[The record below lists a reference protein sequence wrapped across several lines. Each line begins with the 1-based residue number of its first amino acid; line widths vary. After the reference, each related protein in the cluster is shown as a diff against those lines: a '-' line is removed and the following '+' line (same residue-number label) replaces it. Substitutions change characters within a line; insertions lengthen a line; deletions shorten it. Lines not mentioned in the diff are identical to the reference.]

1 MVRRVNEKKI
11 LAFCTLLHE
20 QQSKYQH
27 NQQRTSNLPWLSDA
41 DIHDQVLLVALLVGD
56 LQADSLPDVGHI

>member
-20 QQSKYQH
+20 QQSKYRH
-27 NQQRTSNLPWLSDA
+27 TCNLPWLSDA

>member
-20 QQSKYQH
+20 QQSKYRD
-27 NQQRTSNLPWLSDA
+27 NQERTCNLPWLSDA

-56 LQADSLPDVGHI
+56 LQADSLPEVCHS